1 MIKILA
7 CAIVVETVIRIE
19 AAATLVAFPPHKN
32 RGSGYDAMALAHDQE
47 LGLSLCTLAPPGII
61 IGHRLI
67 TVGDEHAL
75 LPEEASAFERSEVQ
89 VRRASGAARIV
100 ARALLHRLG
109 HEMTALPKSLGGAP
123 IWPKGVL
130 GSLAHDSRVAV
141 AAVGTSENLEG
152 VGIDVEPAEILPADF
167 LHLVTTPRERAR
179 IDSDPYRG
187 RLFFAAKEAVY
198 KAVYPLDQALLG
210 HHDVE
215 VDLANQQATVRNGR
229 VVKLRF
235 RISTRLVVLAFLP

>member
-1 MIKILA
+1 
-7 CAIVVETVIRIE
+7 VIRIE
-19 AAATLVAFPPHKN
+19 AAAALIAFHRIKTEV
-32 RGSGYDAMALAHDQE
+32 RLHAMALAHDQE
-47 LGLSLCTLAPPGII
+47 LELSLRTLAPPGIM

-67 TVGDEHAL
+67 AVGDEHAL
-75 LPEEASAFERSEVQ
+75 LPEEAHAFKRSAVR

-109 HEMTALPKSLGGAP
+109 YEMTALPKSFGGAP

-152 VGIDVEPAEILPADF
+152 VGIDVEPAEILPADL

-179 IDSDPYRG
+179 IEFDPYRG
-187 RLFFAAKEAVY
+187 RLLFVAKEAAY

-229 VVKLRF
+229 IVKLRF
-235 RISTRLVVLAFLP
+235 CISTHLVALAFLPS

>member
-1 MIKILA
+1 
-7 CAIVVETVIRIE
+7 
-19 AAATLVAFPPHKN
+19 
-32 RGSGYDAMALAHDQE
+32 MAPAHDQE
-47 LGLSLCTLAPPGII
+47 LGLSLRTLAPPGIM

-75 LPEEASAFERSEVQ
+75 LPEEASAFERSAIQ
-89 VRRASGAARIV
+89 VRRASGAARMV
-100 ARALLHRLG
+100 ARSLLHRLG

-141 AAVGTSENLEG
+141 AAVGTCENLEG
-152 VGIDVEPAEILPADF
+152 VGIDVEPAELLPADL
-167 LHLVTTPRERAR
+167 LHLVTTPRERAV
-179 IDSDPYRG
+179 IESDPYRG
-187 RLFFAAKEAVY
+187 RLFFVAKEAAY

-235 RISTRLVVLAFLP
+235 CISTHLVALAFLPS

>member
-1 MIKILA
+1 M
-7 CAIVVETVIRIE
+7 
-19 AAATLVAFPPHKN
+19 
-32 RGSGYDAMALAHDQE
+32 
-47 LGLSLCTLAPPGII
+47 

-75 LPEEASAFERSEVQ
+75 LLEEASAFERSAVQ

-141 AAVGTSENLEG
+141 AAVGTCEKLDG
-152 VGIDVEPAEILPADF
+152 VGIDVEPAELLPADL
-167 LHLVTTPRERAR
+167 LHLVTTPRERAM
-179 IDSDPYRG
+179 IEYDPYRG
-187 RLFFAAKEAVY
+187 RLFFVAKEAAY

-235 RISTRLVVLAFLP
+235 CISTHLVALAFLPL

>member
-1 MIKILA
+1 
-7 CAIVVETVIRIE
+7 
-19 AAATLVAFPPHKN
+19 
-32 RGSGYDAMALAHDQE
+32 MALAHNQE
-47 LGLSLCTLAPPGII
+47 LGLALRTLAPPGII

-75 LPEEASAFERSEVQ
+75 LREEARAFKRSAVR
-89 VRRASGAARIV
+89 VRRASGAGIV

-109 HEMTALPKSLGGAP
+109 HEMTALPKSFGGAP

-152 VGIDVEPAEILPADF
+152 VGIDVEPAELLPADL

-179 IDSDPYRG
+179 IESDPYRG
-187 RLFFAAKEAVY
+187 RLFFVAKEAAY
-198 KAVYPLDQALLG
+198 KAVYPLDQVWLG

-229 VVKLRF
+229 IVKLRF
-235 RISTRLVVLAFLP
+235 CISTHLVALAFLPS